1 MKLFKRILSVCLLAV
16 LLLFVMKEPSKA
28 QTKTR
33 ETPYGTLT
41 GTLNGYGSWVRKY
54 GFKGTTTCSQNRNL
68 FVAVEVRN
76 NSNGK
81 FENSKSNKKNSTR
94 SVSISVSGNDKKSR
108 KSGYGTHELRGP
120 SSYVIYTF
128 ETQG

>member
-41 GTLNGYGSWVRKY
+41 GTLNGYGGWVRKY

-76 NSNGK
+76 NSNGR
-81 FENSKSNKKNSTR
+81 FENSKSNKK
-94 SVSISVSGNDKKSR
+94 IQQGAYPFLFLEMIKSLENQVM
-108 KSGYGTHELRGP
+108 ELM
-120 SSYVIYTF
+120 S
-128 ETQG
+128 